1 MSGGEGSQPIS
12 EGDNVDRDVMDTG
25 GGASSPGV
33 GDNSAGGGRG
43 ANSAGGGGADTAG
56 IAGVAGRI
64 DASGDTDNEVEVV
77 RQIRHGTGAG
87 VGANSAA
94 KGKRYVSPIWD
105 HFDKDPNDLKN
116 AVCLHCGEKVS
127 TY

>member
-12 EGDNVDRDVMDTG
+12 EGDNVARDDMDTG
-25 GGASSPGV
+25 G
-33 GDNSAGGGRG
+33 DTNSAVGG
-43 ANSAGGGGADTAG
+43 ANSAGGGTNSTGGSANSTGATSAGGVGADT
-56 IAGVAGRI
+56 AGRI
-64 DASGDTDNEVEVV
+64 DASGDDEVEVV
-77 RQIRHGTGAG
+77 RQIRHGTGANT
-87 VGANSAA
+87 ASA
-94 KGKRYVSPIWD
+94 KSKRYISPIWD

>member
-12 EGDNVDRDVMDTG
+12 EGDNMVRDDMDTG
-25 GGASSPGV
+25 G

-56 IAGVAGRI
+56 IAG
-64 DASGDTDNEVEVV
+64 ASGDADNEVEVV

-87 VGANSAA
+87 ANSAA
-94 KGKRYVSPIWD
+94 KGKSKRYVSPIWD

-116 AVCLHCGEKVS
+116 AVCLHCGDKVS
-127 TY
+127 TV